1 MPVSRSRRLEPPHT
15 YFVQDQ
21 RNKEELLRLRLQD
34 QMMNTGMGGVLPE
47 QPDPTRFHNVLDIGC
62 AAGGWLLEVARTYPQ
77 IPRLTGVDINER
89 LIKHARAQAQAEDLS
104 GRVQFYQMDVLR
116 PLDFPDASFD
126 LINQRMADSY
136 LRTWDWRE
144 LLAEY
149 SRLTRSGGVIRI
161 TESDFIESTS
171 PAVTQIVALFIQAFH
186 QAGHLFSPKD
196 KNGNGSH
203 LAALLRPCAGTTQVQ
218 TREHALEHRVG
229 TEQGHRFIE
238 DLTSTIQ
245 NVRPFLQKWIVLPDN
260 YEQICQQAQRD
271 MQRAN
276 FVAIWHLITAWGTQP

>member
-1 MPVSRSRRLEPPHT
+1 MPVPRSRRLEPPHT

-47 QPDPTRFHNVLDIGC
+47 QLDPTRFQSVLDIGC
-62 AAGGWLLEVARTYPQ
+62 ATGGWLLEVARSYPQ
-77 IPRLTGVDINER
+77 IPQLTGVDINER
-89 LIKHARAQAQAEDLS
+89 LVKHARTQAQAEGLN

-116 PLDFPDASFD
+116 PLDFSDNSFD

-149 SRLTRSGGVIRI
+149 GRLTRSGGVIRI
-161 TESDFIESTS
+161 TESDFVESTS
-171 PAVTQIVALFIQAFH
+171 SALTQVIALFIQAFY
-186 QAGHLFSPKD
+186 QAGHLFFNN
-196 KNGNGSH
+196 KNGNGSN
-203 LAALLRPCAGTTQVQ
+203 LATLLRQCAGSTQVHTQ
-218 TREHALEHRVG
+218 EHALEHRAG

-238 DLTSTIQ
+238 DITSTIQ
-245 NVRPFLQKWIVLPDN
+245 NVRPFLQKWTVLPEN
-260 YEQICQQAQRD
+260 YEQLCQQAQRD
-271 MQRAN
+271 MQRAS
-276 FVAIWHLITAWGTQP
+276 FIATWHLITAWGIHP